1 MLLGIIIALPV
12 SYIVLNVCK
21 YLEVTLLT
29 TSIIQTT
36 VFTLLQSCKY
46 IVRITFKKGELDG
59 TPKPKMETINDQNV
73 KSGFIEALGM
83 SDAISYR

>member
-1 MLLGIIIALPV
+1 MKIDRYAMKESLSDVAVGIIIALPV

-29 TSIIQTT
+29 TSITQTT
-36 VFTLLQSCKY
+36 VFTLIAIIRKY

-59 TPKPKMETINDQNV
+59 NTQT
-73 KSGFIEALGM
+73 
-83 SDAISYR
+83 

>member
-1 MLLGIIIALPV
+1 MKESLSDVAVGIIIALPV

-29 TSIIQTT
+29 TSITQTT
-36 VFTLLQSCKY
+36 VFTLIAIIRKY

-59 TPKPKMETINDQNV
+59 NTQT
-73 KSGFIEALGM
+73 
-83 SDAISYR
+83 

>member
-1 MLLGIIIALPV
+1 MKIDRYAMKESLSDVAVGIIIALPV

-21 YLEVTLLT
+21 SLGVTLLT

-36 VFTLLQSCKY
+36 VFTLIAIIRKY

-59 TPKPKMETINDQNV
+59 NT
-73 KSGFIEALGM
+73 
-83 SDAISYR
+83 

>member
-1 MLLGIIIALPV
+1 MKESLSDVAVGIIIALPV

-36 VFTLLQSCKY
+36 VFTLIAIIRKY

-59 TPKPKMETINDQNV
+59 NT
-73 KSGFIEALGM
+73 
-83 SDAISYR
+83 

>member
-1 MLLGIIIALPV
+1 MKIDRYAMKESLSDVAVGIIIALPV

-36 VFTLLQSCKY
+36 VFTLIAIIRKY

-59 TPKPKMETINDQNV
+59 NT
-73 KSGFIEALGM
+73 
-83 SDAISYR
+83 

>member
-1 MLLGIIIALPV
+1 MKIDLYAMKESLSDVAVGIIIALPV

-36 VFTLLQSCKY
+36 VFTLIAIIRKY

-59 TPKPKMETINDQNV
+59 NT
-73 KSGFIEALGM
+73 
-83 SDAISYR
+83 

>member
-1 MLLGIIIALPV
+1 MKLDRYAMKESLSDVAVGIIIALPV
-12 SYIVLNVCK
+12 SYIVLNVCN

-36 VFTLLQSCKY
+36 VFTLIAIIRKY

-59 TPKPKMETINDQNV
+59 NT
-73 KSGFIEALGM
+73 
-83 SDAISYR
+83 